1 MNAYQ
6 TMLDAI
12 DNARVRFPD
21 VDAVDVLMLIMFIL
35 T

>member
-12 DNARVRFPD
+12 DNASARFPD